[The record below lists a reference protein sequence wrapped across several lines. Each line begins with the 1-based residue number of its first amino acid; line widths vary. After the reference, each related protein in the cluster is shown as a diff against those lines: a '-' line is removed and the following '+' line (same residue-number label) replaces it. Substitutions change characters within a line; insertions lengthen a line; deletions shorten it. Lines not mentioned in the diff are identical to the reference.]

1 MPKYKVGTIIKGQ
14 VTGIAKYGIFVNVG
28 LYYNGLIHIS
38 EISSQFVHNVND
50 YISVGETIFA
60 KIIEIDEENLQLKL
74 SIKDI
79 DYKAKNSSRRVTE
92 SPNGFTPLKDNLGR
106 WIKEKLEEMKKKKG

>member
-1 MPKYKVGTIIKGQ
+1 MSEYKVGTIIKGQ

-38 EISSQFVHNVND
+38 EISNHYVKNVND
-50 YISVGETIFA
+50 YISEGETIFA
-60 KIIEIDEENLQLKL
+60 KIIEVDEENSQLKL

-79 DYKAKNSSRRVTE
+79 DYKAKNSNRHVIE
-92 SPNGFTPLKDNLGR
+92 SPRGFTPLRDNLSR
-106 WIKEKLEEMKKKKG
+106 WIKEKIMEIKDKTD